1 MHFTKIFSVGVMKTV
16 ADELEKRIK
25 NKINIQYEVLHCLV
39 RTRTF
44 IRLNKLNNELSNTVI
59 KTKRSKIKKF
69 TS

>member
-25 NKINIQYEVLHCLV
+25 NKINIPYEVLHCLV

-44 IRLNKLNNELSNTVI
+44 IRLNNLNNELSNKVI
-59 KTKRSKIKKF
+59 TTKRSKIKKF
-69 TS
+69 KS